1 LTNILIELRYTHSMY
16 LDSFLLITLLCCFI
30 WATFNSELTAM
41 NSLLSIII
49 FINLFIDLDQ
59 RSSQVVAYNKLFR
72 LKFGDFY
79 TIDTVRKKILII
91 FF

>member
-1 LTNILIELRYTHSMY
+1 
-16 LDSFLLITLLCCFI
+16 
-30 WATFNSELTAM
+30 M

-79 TIDTVRKKILII
+79 TIDTVRKKNFNH
-91 FF
+91 FFLAEFIPFFDGFDSCFGLFRDNAGKERDGGY